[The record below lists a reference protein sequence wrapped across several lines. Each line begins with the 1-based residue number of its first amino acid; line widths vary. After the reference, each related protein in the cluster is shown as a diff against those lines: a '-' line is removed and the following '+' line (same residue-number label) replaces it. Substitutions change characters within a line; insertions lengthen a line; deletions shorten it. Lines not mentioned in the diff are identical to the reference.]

1 MTSILFSFFFFPQPV
16 NSCPALRYH
25 KCECKKNFNIE
36 EFVFVPHRATE
47 PAGKKRQEYFYRG
60 ITRISEANET
70 AKEAKREQE
79 QQEQVREKEEEEVV
93 GNKRGKGIA
102 REEAGGPWSGS
113 MRNFLQTLTKLNRI
127 PTNRDLSAQLSPLL
141 NKAVQ

>member
-1 MTSILFSFFFFPQPV
+1 M
-16 NSCPALRYH
+16 CR
-25 KCECKKNFNIE
+25 
-36 EFVFVPHRATE
+36 TE
-47 PAGKKRQEYFYRG
+47 RRSRRKKRQEYFYRG